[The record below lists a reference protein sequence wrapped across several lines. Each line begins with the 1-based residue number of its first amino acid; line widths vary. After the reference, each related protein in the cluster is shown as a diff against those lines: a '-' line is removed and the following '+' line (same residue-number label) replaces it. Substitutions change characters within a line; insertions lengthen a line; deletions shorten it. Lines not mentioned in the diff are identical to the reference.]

1 MAGQRI
7 VRLGPFAVSMY
18 RPLLWSLSLRT
29 SKHAWVMRAQVTRQ
43 WRVVLFGLEWYWD
56 DDSELVIEAGFW
68 PLKLTLHRCELQ
80 PVPSDALLAW
90 ADMEVD

>member
-1 MAGQRI
+1 MAGQKI

-18 RPLLWSLSLRT
+18 RPLLWSASLRT
-29 SKHAWVMRAQVTRQ
+29 SKHAWVTRIQITRQ
-43 WRVVLFGLEWYWD
+43 WRVVLFGVSWYVD
-56 DDSELVIEAGFW
+56 DDDELVVEAGCW